1 MTLLLSNFRN
11 DATADDKACYDHIKI
26 KIIHTHCLD
35 VEKCLILDRV
45 NNLYLEE
52 MYETFNFSTRFTIDA
67 AMLIK

>member
-1 MTLLLSNFRN
+1 MCN
-11 DATADDKACYDHIKI
+11 DLATIEQPCYDHIKI
-26 KIIHTHCLD
+26 KIIHTDCLD